1 MQKPTPQNTDT
12 PSSRLKMPI
21 GIIGVLIFMTIEFF
35 MLTRLLMTGYML
47 PIANLVLSKGMVF
60 AYLTLSIG
68 ILASMILGTLKRK
81 SWARTIG
88 MGWYI
93 YNAVL
98 AIINYATFKWSS
110 TNLLP
115 LYQQF
120 NPEGAAL
127 ITTQFVTTLLLISMG
142 FVCISGGIIT
152 YYLYKKKAYFSK

>member
-1 MQKPTPQNTDT
+1 MQKPTSQNTET
-12 PSSRLKMPI
+12 LSSRLKTPI
-21 GIIGVLIFMTIEFF
+21 GIIAVLIFMTIEFF

-47 PIANLVLSKGMVF
+47 PIANLVLSKGMAF

-68 ILASMILGTLKRK
+68 ILASMIFGTLKRK
-81 SWARTIG
+81 TWARTIG

-98 AIINYATFKWSS
+98 TVINYATFQWSS
-110 TNLLP
+110 ENLLP

-120 NPEGAAL
+120 NPEGEAL
-127 ITTQFVTTLLLISMG
+127 ITTQFVSTLLLISMI

-152 YYLYKKKAYFSK
+152 FYLYKKKAYFNV